1 MKEMI
6 PMYNKNIGLVLEG
19 GAMRGLFTAGV
30 IDVLMENGIEFPA
43 FVGVSAGAAF
53 GCNYKSRQIGRAL
66 RYNKRFC
73 RDPRYCSF
81 RSLFKTGDVFGAQ
94 FCYHEVPNTLD
105 TFDVKAF
112 DENPMAFYLVASDVE
127 TGKPFYKRLDRAD
140 DTAYEWIRASA
151 SMPIVS
157 RVVELD
163 GKKFLDGGVTDS
175 IPLAFMERQYDR
187 NVVVLT
193 RPRDYQKQP
202 ASKLWLYRLTL
213 RKYPNM
219 LRAVRERHL
228 MYNEQ
233 RAHVFA
239 QEKAGKAFVIC
250 PDKPLEVGR
259 MEHDPEQLQKA
270 YDTGRQTAL
279 RQLGA
284 LKRFM
289 ENDH

>member
-1 MKEMI
+1 MN
-6 PMYNKNIGLVLEG
+6 NKNTGLVLEG

-289 ENDH
+289 ENDN

>member
-1 MKEMI
+1 MN
-6 PMYNKNIGLVLEG
+6 NKNTGLVLEG

-127 TGKPFYKRLDRAD
+127 TGTPFYKKIDHAD

>member
-1 MKEMI
+1 MN
-6 PMYNKNIGLVLEG
+6 NKNIGLVLEG
-19 GAMRGLFTAGV
+19 GAMRDLFTAGV

-105 TFDVKAF
+105 PFDGKAF
-112 DENPMAFYLVASDVE
+112 NENPMAFYLVASDVE

-279 RQLGA
+279 RQLEA

-289 ENDH
+289 EHDH

>member
-30 IDVLMENGIEFPA
+30 IDVLMENGVDFPA
-43 FVGVSAGAAF
+43 LVGVSAGAAF

-105 TFDVKAF
+105 PFDVKAF

-127 TGKPFYKRLDRAD
+127 TGTPFYKKIDHAD

>member
-1 MKEMI
+1 MN
-6 PMYNKNIGLVLEG
+6 NKNIGLVLEG

-30 IDVLMENGIEFPA
+30 IDVLMENGVEFPA

-105 TFDVKAF
+105 PFDVKAF

-127 TGKPFYKRLDRAD
+127 TGTPFYKKIDHAD

-279 RQLGA
+279 RQLEA

-289 ENDH
+289 EHDH

>member
-30 IDVLMENGIEFPA
+30 IDVLMENGVDFPA

-53 GCNYKSRQIGRAL
+53 GCNYKSRQPGRAL

-127 TGKPFYKRLDRAD
+127 TGTPFYKKIDHAD

>member
-1 MKEMI
+1 MN
-6 PMYNKNIGLVLEG
+6 NKNTGLVLEG

-127 TGKPFYKRLDRAD
+127 TGTPFYKRIDHAD

>member
-30 IDVLMENGIEFPA
+30 IDVLMENGVEFPA

-127 TGKPFYKRLDRAD
+127 TGTP
-140 DTAYEWIRASA
+140 AYEWIRASA

-193 RPRDYQKQP
+193 RPREYQKQP
-202 ASKLWLYRLTL
+202 ASKPWLYRLTL

-219 LRAVRERHL
+219 LRAVTERHL

-279 RQLGA
+279 RQLEA

-289 ENDH
+289 EHDH

>member
-1 MKEMI
+1 MN
-6 PMYNKNIGLVLEG
+6 NKNTGLVLEG

-105 TFDVKAF
+105 PFDGKAF
-112 DENPMAFYLVASDVE
+112 NENPMAFYLVASDVE
-127 TGKPFYKRLDRAD
+127 TGKPFYKRLDCAD

-202 ASKLWLYRLTL
+202 ASKPWLYRLTL

>member
-1 MKEMI
+1 MN
-6 PMYNKNIGLVLEG
+6 NKNTGLVLEG

-105 TFDVKAF
+105 PFDGKAF
-112 DENPMAFYLVASDVE
+112 NENPMAFYLVASDVE

-219 LRAVRERHL
+219 LRTVRERHL

>member
-1 MKEMI
+1 MN
-6 PMYNKNIGLVLEG
+6 NKNTGLVLEG

-105 TFDVKAF
+105 PFDGKAF
-112 DENPMAFYLVASDVE
+112 NENPMAFYLVASDVE

-289 ENDH
+289 EHDH